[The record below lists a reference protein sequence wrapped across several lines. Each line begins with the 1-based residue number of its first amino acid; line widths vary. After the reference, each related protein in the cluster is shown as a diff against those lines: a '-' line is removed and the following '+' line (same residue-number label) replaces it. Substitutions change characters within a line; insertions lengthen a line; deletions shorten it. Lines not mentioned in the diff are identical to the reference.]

1 MGDTDQC
8 FPRVL
13 VGEEA
18 RFSLA
23 IFNCNGC
30 AAEMMRGGESAT
42 FQHSVNAG
50 LGNERSDRLF
60 QGRGRGSLPSEKS
73 AHHFISH

>member
-23 IFNCNGC
+23 IFNCNSC
-30 AAEMMRGGESAT
+30 AAEMMRGGESIT
-42 FQHSVNAG
+42 FKHSVNAG
-50 LGNERSDRLF
+50 LRNERSDRLL
-60 QGRGRGSLPSEKS
+60 QGRGGGSLPSEEN
-73 AHHFISH
+73 AYIFIQH